1 MPITRQSHQQRCP
14 LLHALSSFLCLSAS
28 LARMRNW
35 FSLKSYYWNC
45 SLDNKVKNNTRDPR
59 CSRQW
64 HLPCSLALR
73 TRSRRWLAK
82 YRRKLVRQS
91 SGQNCR
97 WRPQPDDMKTTHIAS
112 RVIITTYCLYGRS
125 QIQIPP
131 GDSLS
136 WLSSVSSDQNGNNIR
151 PVHNY
156 CLPYS
161 FQFTTRYHSMSYIKL
176 PKPSKN

>member
-1 MPITRQSHQQRCP
+1 MIRQKGCPITRQSYQQRFP
-14 LLHALSSFLCLSAS
+14 LLHDLSSFLCLSAS

-64 HLPCSLALR
+64 HLLCSLALR
-73 TRSRRWLAK
+73 TRSRRWLPK
-82 YRRKLVRQS
+82 YRRKLVRPS

-97 WRPQPDDMKTTHIAS
+97 WRPQPDDMKSTHIAG
-112 RVIITTYCLYGRS
+112 RVI
-125 QIQIPP
+125 IPP

-136 WLSSVSSDQNGNNIR
+136 WFSSVSPDQNGNNTR

-156 CLPYS
+156 CLLYS
-161 FQFTTRYHSMSYIKL
+161 F
-176 PKPSKN
+176 